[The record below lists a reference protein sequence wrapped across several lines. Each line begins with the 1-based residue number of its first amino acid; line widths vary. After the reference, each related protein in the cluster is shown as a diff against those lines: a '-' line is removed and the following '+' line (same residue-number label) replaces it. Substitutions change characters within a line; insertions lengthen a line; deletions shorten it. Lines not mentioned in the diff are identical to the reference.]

1 MKRETCPKAGRRVL
15 GLPTAVAIAA
25 LLLIILLKLASC

>member
-1 MKRETCPKAGRRVL
+1 MLGELTMKREIL